1 GWCGFVK
8 ALNCEKSAFAV
19 GMNMLRCFSAF
30 IPPVSTDYHCKTPGV
45 MLHRPLHIYG
55 AKDLAVDL
63 HVANI
68 AEKFFHTI
76 AARAPHRAT

>member
-1 GWCGFVK
+1 
-8 ALNCEKSAFAV
+8 
-19 GMNMLRCFSAF
+19 MNMLRCFSAF

-63 HVANI
+63 HVTNI
-68 AEKFFHTI
+68 AEKFFRTI

>member
-1 GWCGFVK
+1 
-8 ALNCEKSAFAV
+8 
-19 GMNMLRCFSAF
+19 
-30 IPPVSTDYHCKTPGV
+30 

-68 AEKFFHTI
+68 AEKFFRTI

>member
-1 GWCGFVK
+1 
-8 ALNCEKSAFAV
+8 
-19 GMNMLRCFSAF
+19 MNMLRCFSAF

-68 AEKFFHTI
+68 AETFFSHNCRQSPPQSHLS
-76 AARAPHRAT
+76 AAIPTHFPTDM

>member
-1 GWCGFVK
+1 
-8 ALNCEKSAFAV
+8 
-19 GMNMLRCFSAF
+19 
-30 IPPVSTDYHCKTPGV
+30 

-68 AEKFFHTI
+68 AEKFFRTI
-76 AARAPHRAT
+76 AAEPPTEPPDGSDCPVFSL